1 MAALTDDHNPFSE
14 SDFIKTNPKYPSSL
28 SKTVE
33 MFQMNSNVVSF
44 KLVAIFKTPFLS
56 FIKDAFCLQV
66 CEVLAD

>member
-33 MFQMNSNVVSF
+33 MFQMNSNVVPF
-44 KLVAIFKTPFLS
+44 KL
-56 FIKDAFCLQV
+56 LQY
-66 CEVLAD
+66 LRHHFYLL